1 MRISPDRNQCDR
13 EAQTRPTS
21 HPVDFQ
27 FEEFWSDQ
35 LNRLK
40 NYVES
45 QAMKSE
51 SRGDQR
57 PTRPESQKQQL
68 A

>member
-1 MRISPDRNQCDR
+1 MRIYPDRNQCDR

-51 SRGDQR
+51 SRADQR